1 MRRTYRKVMLRTV
14 RQTMSRFLAIFA
26 IVALGV
32 GFLAGLLA
40 TTPDM
45 RYSGD
50 KYFDD
55 TKLFDVRVMSDLG
68 LSEDDIEAIRD
79 VEGVEE
85 VMPAWSTDVM
95 VDTPNGDSVVTRIHS
110 LPLDQIEEKEPE
122 NYLNRVEVVE
132 GRLPVKED
140 ECVVEQGTLTSES
153 FSVGDTLTV
162 SQDNEGVDDTLARRE
177 FKVVGVVRSS
187 YYFSLER
194 EPASV
199 GNGTLG
205 LVMYVG
211 SENFVQDVYTVAY
224 LTVAGAAEKDSLL
237 DEYDDVVDDVVD
249 RIEDISDARCE
260 IRYNEVKTEAQQEL
274 DDARAEYEEKKAD
287 AEQQLADAEQELDD
301 GRAEIESGEKELAD
315 AKNQIESGEKELEQN
330 RETLPDTLNQEKDK
344 LTQAKESLIDAKAK
358 YEDGVKE
365 LEDKEQALEDAK
377 TQLESGRQQLELLEA
392 ALDEAEKALP
402 ALEQQYQALET
413 AAQTAEQEAQEAHAS
428 SNIAD
433 LQAAE
438 SEAKSVYD
446 AAQSTR
452 AGLEEQLAGMSP
464 DDPAYA
470 DVQQQLAE
478 AQAAEETARQAY
490 ETAQQAT
497 QTEQAR
503 LDQLD
508 AAASAARSQAD
519 SAKQIYDTAEEQVN
533 NGRSQLE
540 SSKQELAANEQKI
553 KDGEAQLTAGKA
565 QLEEAKKQITE
576 AEKLIAAG
584 ETELSLAPGLAQLE
598 FEKAQQKLDAAQEQY
613 DEGVAALDDAKK
625 QLEEGESEYQTKKAD
640 AETEL
645 ADAEQQL
652 DDAQKTI
659 DELEV
664 PEWYVL
670 TRDTNVSFASFE
682 SNVQKVD
689 AIAKVFP
696 VFFFLVAAL
705 VALTTMTRMVEEERL
720 EIGTMKALGYTKR
733 AIMLKYILYA
743 MTASI
748 VGCVVGLT
756 VGFRLFPTVIWN
768 AYSMMYNLPD
778 LYCQFNVKY
787 AVISSVAA
795 IACTLL
801 ATLNAGWATLKETP
815 AQLMLPKAPK
825 AGKRILLERIPMVWK
840 RMKFTYKVTA
850 RNLFRYKKRFFM
862 TVVGIA
868 GCTALL
874 VTGFGLHDSIS
885 DIVYKQ
891 FGEVF
896 TYDVSISL
904 KSETA
909 LNEDEMQEILNDPE
923 LVDSYMAVHQEQS
936 TNSIGTDSFTTYLLV
951 PQTMADLP
959 QFVDL
964 HTRKGSNPV
973 DVPGEGEVVITEKM
987 SQRMSVD
994 VGDTVELEN
1003 NDGQTAGFAV
1013 SGIVENYVEN
1023 YVYMTADTYENG
1035 FGQTPE
1041 FNAVYARAADSSQ
1054 EGRDALSEA
1063 LLGTEGVSSVSFT
1076 EDLKETFSNML
1087 EKIDTIVVVLVVSAG
1102 VLAFVVLYN
1111 LTNINITERVKEIAT
1126 IKVLGFY
1133 DKEVS
1138 AYVYRES
1145 IALSIIG
1152 TLAGLVLGVF
1162 LHIFVIRTAEVDAVM
1177 FGRSIK
1183 VMSYVYSAVLTMVF
1197 SCLVN
1202 LVMHRKL
1209 KAISMV
1215 ESMKAP
1221 E

>member
-1 MRRTYRKVMLRTV
+1 
-14 RQTMSRFLAIFA
+14 
-26 IVALGV
+26 
-32 GFLAGLLA
+32 
-40 TTPDM
+40 
-45 RYSGD
+45 
-50 KYFDD
+50 
-55 TKLFDVRVMSDLG
+55 
-68 LSEDDIEAIRD
+68 
-79 VEGVEE
+79 
-85 VMPAWSTDVM
+85 
-95 VDTPNGDSVVTRIHS
+95 
-110 LPLDQIEEKEPE
+110 
-122 NYLNRVEVVE
+122 
-132 GRLPVKED
+132 
-140 ECVVEQGTLTSES
+140 
-153 FSVGDTLTV
+153 
-162 SQDNEGVDDTLARRE
+162 
-177 FKVVGVVRSS
+177 
-187 YYFSLER
+187 
-194 EPASV
+194 
-199 GNGTLG
+199 G

-224 LTVAGAAEKDSLL
+224 LTVSGAAQTDSLL
-237 DEYDDVVDDVVD
+237 DEYDDVVDDIVD
-249 RIEDISDARCE
+249 KIEDISAARCE
-260 IRYNEVKTEAQQEL
+260 IRYDEVKTEAQQEL

-287 AEQQLADAEQELDD
+287 AEQQLAEAQQELDD

-330 RETLPDTLNQEKDK
+330 RETLPDTLAQEKDK
-344 LTQAKESLIDAKAK
+344 LTQAKNSLIDAKAQ

-377 TQLESGRQQLELLEA
+377 VQLENGREQIELLES
-392 ALDEAEKALP
+392 ALKEAESLLP
-402 ALEQQYQALET
+402 SLETQYQALEA
-413 AAQTAEQEAQEAHAS
+413 AAQTAEQAAQEGHAN
-428 SNIAD
+428 SNIGD
-433 LQAAE
+433 LQASE
-438 SEAKSVYD
+438 SEAK
-446 AAQSTR
+446 AAYEAAYNQR
-452 AGLEEQLAGMSP
+452 VALEEQLAGMTPEDP
-464 DDPAYA
+464 DYA
-470 DVQQQLAE
+470 AVQEQLAQ
-478 AQAAEETARQAY
+478 AQALEQKEQQTY
-490 ETAQQAT
+490 EAAQQAV
-497 QTEQAR
+497 QTEQSR
-503 LDQLD
+503 LDALD
-508 AAASAARSQAD
+508 SAAATARSQAD
-519 SAKQIYDTAEEQVN
+519 SAKQIYDEAVTQLN
-533 NGRSQLE
+533 NGRVQLE
-540 SSKQELAANEQKI
+540 TAKQELEANEQKI
-553 KDGEAQLTAGKA
+553 ADGESQLAAGKA
-565 QLEEAKKQITE
+565 KLAEAKKQITE

-584 ETELSLAPGLAQLE
+584 ETELNLAPGLAQLE
-598 FEKAQQKLDAAQEQY
+598 FEQAQQKLDAAQEQY
-613 DEGVAALDDAKK
+613 EQGIAELEDAKK
-625 QLEEGESEYQTKKAD
+625 QWEDGENEYQVQKQD
-640 AETEL
+640 AEQEL
-645 ADAEQQL
+645 ADAERQL

-659 DELEV
+659 DELEM

-756 VGFRLFPTVIWN
+756 VGFHLFPTVIWN

-787 AVISSVAA
+787 AVLSSAAA
-795 IACTLL
+795 IICTLM

-825 AGKRILLERIPMVWK
+825 AGKRILLERIPAVWK

-904 KSETA
+904 KNQQA
-909 LNEDEMQEILNDPE
+909 LDKDGMQEILNDTQ
-923 LVDSYMAVHQEQS
+923 LVEGYLPIHQEQS
-936 TNSIGTDSFTTYLLV
+936 TNSIGSDSFTTYLVV
-951 PQTMADLP
+951 PQTMEDLP

-964 HTRKGSNPV
+964 HTRKGGDPV
-973 DVPGEGEVVITEKM
+973 DVPQDGQVVITEKM
-987 SQRMSVD
+987 SQRMD
-994 VGDTVELEN
+994 VGIGDTVELEN
-1003 NDGQTAGFAV
+1003 NDGQTASFTV

-1023 YVYMTADTYENG
+1023 YVYMTANTYRDG
-1035 FGQTPE
+1035 FGEEPE
-1041 FNAVYARAADSSQ
+1041 FNTVYARSADSSQ
-1054 EGRDALSEA
+1054 EGRDTLSEA
-1063 LLGTEGVSSVSFT
+1063 LLSAEGVSSVSFT

-1087 EKIDTIVVVLVVSAG
+1087 EKIDTIVVVLIVSAG

-1145 IALSIIG
+1145 IALSVIG
-1152 TLAGLVLGVF
+1152 TLAGLVLGIF
-1162 LHIFVIRTAEVDAVM
+1162 LHMFVIRTAEVDAVM

-1183 VMSYVYSAVLTMVF
+1183 VMSYVYSAILTMVF

-1209 KAISMV
+1209 RSISMV